1 VRASAKVSSG
11 ESSIVQQSIAP
22 LKVEASDYA
31 EDMATESALTP
42 TIVLAHGAGAG
53 RSSGWMRYV
62 AGALE
67 ARGARVVTFDFDYIA
82 AGRKLPDKAPVLE
95 ARFVDVWREAA
106 EVSQG
111 PMIAAGKSM
120 GGRIASMVAS
130 REGFGRAPDGLV
142 FFGYPLHPPGK
153 PAQRRDAHL
162 PAITAPML
170 FVHGTKD
177 PFGTPGEMEELL
189 ESLPSARLR
198 MVDRGDHSLIVRRG
212 QPVDDSV
219 LDDVASWIRTLPE
232 SKEV

>member
-1 VRASAKVSSG
+1 
-11 ESSIVQQSIAP
+11 
-22 LKVEASDYA
+22 
-31 EDMATESALTP
+31 MATEPARTP

-67 ARGARVVTFDFDYIA
+67 ARGTRVVTFDFDYIA
-82 AGRKLPDKAPVLE
+82 AGRKIPDKAPELE

-106 EVSQG
+106 ETAEG

-120 GGRIASMVAS
+120 GGRIASMVAA
-130 REGFGRAPDGLV
+130 REGFGRAPAGLV

-162 PAITAPML
+162 PAVTAPML
-170 FVHGTKD
+170 FIHGSKD
-177 PFGTPGEMEELL
+177 PFGTPGEMEALVAQ
-189 ESLPSARLR
+189 LPTATLHL
-198 MVDRGDHSLIVRRG
+198 VDRGDHSLIVRRG

-219 LDDVASWIRTLPE
+219 LDDVTSWIRTLPE

>member
-1 VRASAKVSSG
+1 
-11 ESSIVQQSIAP
+11 
-22 LKVEASDYA
+22 
-31 EDMATESALTP
+31 
-42 TIVLAHGAGAG
+42 
-53 RSSGWMRYV
+53 MRYV

-95 ARFVDVWREAA
+95 ARFVDVWKEAA
-106 EVSQG
+106 EASQG

-120 GGRIASMVAS
+120 GGRIASMVAA
-130 REGFGRAPDGLV
+130 RGGFVPPPAGLV
-142 FFGYPLHPPGK
+142 YFGYPLHPPGK
-153 PAQRRDAHL
+153 PTQRRDAHL

-177 PFGTPGEMEELL
+177 PFGTPGEMEELV